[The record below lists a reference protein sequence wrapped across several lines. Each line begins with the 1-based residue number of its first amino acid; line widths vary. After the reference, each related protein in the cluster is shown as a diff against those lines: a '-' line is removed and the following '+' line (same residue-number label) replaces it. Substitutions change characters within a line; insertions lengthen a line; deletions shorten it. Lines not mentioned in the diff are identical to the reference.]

1 MNDSVLSRI
10 LDTCQE
16 HGIIVDERDG
26 FTPISPSVIMFSGL
40 KLDPYFKTR
49 GVGRQRRFV
58 ALIGE
63 TICIELYENQV
74 NV

>member
-26 FTPISPSVIMFSGL
+26 FTPISPSVIMFSGV
-40 KLDPYFKTR
+40 KIDPYFSTR
-49 GVGRQRRFV
+49 GVGRQRRYL

-63 TICIELYENQV
+63 TIRIQNYENQIDV
-74 NV
+74 